1 MPPRV
6 QLTRDER
13 VQLFGIDCDDE
24 VVWHDWQPGK
34 EGTLD
39 LVLQNVALVT
49 QKLKFKLP
57 SSEQFDMPYP
67 EAFKLA
73 PGMAKSI
80 PISFRPQK
88 YVSYVDYV
96 QIITKGG
103 SFTVTVKAVVKDVAV
118 TIPHFVDFGLCPI
131 VETSEVPI
139 EVFNT
144 GTLPAQV
151 RWKVK
156 PPFKVEPETFTIDV
170 GRTVD
175 CMVLFEPKVASV
187 FEAMLSCEAVAEK
200 EKTNDDEEA
209 TLEDEQPFDGATE
222 GDVKKYPMQVTGVGK
237 VPHLCVPSST
247 SPSVNF
253 GPVLPGVLATQ
264 TLQILNVTPVRGT
277 WHIHAVNDSHE
288 ILPLPPPPF
297 TVTPEKG
304 VVEAN
309 CAFTLNFN
317 FLSDTVRES
326 TCQRFQISTPGGTP
340 LVVTCN
346 AFCEGKT
353 MVLST
358 DTLNFGEIP
367 CGTIASRTLQIRN
380 ESNRPAYYH
389 FANVGHL
396 KGVFWFDRHIGVVP
410 PQSFMVV
417 TVFFGPLTPMNY
429 YKRLYC
435 VVKGAATPLVLD
447 LIGSCHTD
455 TMRPARLE
463 QNHVNIFRQMQA
475 NGVREHPPP
484 AKKASEKGD
493 EEDEQHHD
501 EEDDFIPETPAPT
514 LSSTATYLEMMLPP
528 DSNLR
533 DVTIYPHDLDFG
545 SASLSGQSEKK
556 TIQVTNNTSHKVNVV
571 WMIAGETRMPCY
583 ESEKG
588 LFGVYPQQMDIKPR
602 GSAEFVV
609 SFRPQQRNSFDAE
622 FLEAVVYHKVNRN
635 FRLVDLKRFTP
646 PWSIS
651 AIAQGHTMG
660 LQRYEPRI
668 ELSETDVRFRA
679 CTVGERTYQ
688 TVMLTNKGDTN
699 VAYHLQSPI
708 PSKSAAETSEDL
720 KAMKEQVPFRAWPT
734 RGIIP
739 PHQFNL
745 VVLEFVPTVA
755 QNEQAFIASFP
766 LVIDYNESN
775 PRPIRVA
782 GRCWE
787 PKLSICR
794 DQLSITFPPT
804 CSGIT
809 SGLVTEIKNVSEIP
823 VSFECKIPSRFRN
836 TFWFPISTGQL
847 LPSESTN
854 VTAQFMPDCEK
865 IFCAPMYTTAKALVD
880 NESIVDGPLKAL
892 MAPPSSKKDPVY
904 AMQLVGHGKAPAI
917 SLDPAEI
924 DFGPVQAFDEVKGQ
938 VRILN
943 SSNLMV
949 HYMVTYEFVEAD
961 IAEPLDEEQDWQHF
975 VVGAKKSLKLSRTD
989 GSVAGRC
996 TEVIE
1001 ISFTPPRRGPYQYRV
1016 HVTPLSDKEGG
1027 ADGHGVVLNM
1037 RADVQYPFIQIADLR
1052 TESVGPQPQSMMWQ
1066 QFQVDGIN
1074 ELYRG
1079 EVADVERGFQAAI
1092 GIDRKKQ
1099 LVKQL
1104 KPFQLLFGT
1113 AAAGSPPTVVYLA
1126 FANPGP
1132 LKATFSFQTPKNL
1145 NLEHVPTWCDERAVV
1160 EEHEA
1165 HFAWVEDHSI
1175 YDIQPRSGEIPPGD
1189 FLHVRLAYHHY
1200 SVGTHI
1206 LPVVFNVHDGRSIL
1220 LYLKAHSV
1228 APNVGCL
1235 SVRSPIATLQPV
1247 PLGVESGPM
1256 QSVELTNNGAVSA
1269 PWRINMDS
1277 ILELNAKSYDFEV
1290 LRVSPTEGVLDP
1302 QSSTFLHFKFT
1313 PLEAKDYQCVIRI
1326 EMLKDGQ
1333 PVEELTFELQ
1343 ANSYDP
1349 RGDRTLLPVYF
1360 PENLPVQ
1367 TYAPVP
1373 GCGAALSV
1381 EYLNFDK
1388 CPLRSDVS
1396 RMLVLVNYTS
1406 EFILTYRWGSR
1417 QLFRSDEE
1425 FRIEPNCGELSP
1437 GSHQIIVF
1445 RLWCD
1450 DPADVAGEVE
1460 CAMEWTHVSAYGQK
1474 PIGDMTEV
1482 DESRKA
1488 EYLAF
1493 HAGHVHEP
1501 SYSKK
1506 HLPLEA
1512 RHISVANRLTV
1523 SRFRNLMSTPA
1534 GQKFLNENLHRTALV
1549 SSHLPS
1555 VTPRRGLAST
1565 LGGTN
1570 DKNPLSF
1577 SSTNMST
1584 DGGVGTKVNAPPA
1597 PPTSFPLYVR
1607 IRATVADWEV
1617 QKLERNN
1624 FLVSGPPAPDDLEE
1638 EDSVTK
1644 KEAPSVSHPDPLDFE
1659 MASGVIEHMLREV
1672 VGSESFSDII
1682 DNMLTQET
1690 PYFVQFENS
1699 APPGEQEFKSKESS
1713 KDASGDVEDT
1723 AAYQERMAQLAKDL
1737 DRPEPKWSSALLM
1750 NFEDCRPPRMIPED
1764 DQLGDDSSDEEESEE
1779 PSVDRTPKEET
1790 KDGEAPDPEVLW
1802 DATCGEYGEV
1812 DLDTFKSSVAEVLE
1826 DMLLSTM
1833 DDVIC
1838 GRFNWTRP
1846 PPRTKPRR

>member
-1 MPPRV
+1 MAPRV

-57 SSEQFDMPYP
+57 SSKEFDMPYP

-88 YVSYVDYV
+88 YVSHVDYV

-118 TIPHFVDFGLCPI
+118 TVPHFVDFGLCPI

-144 GTLPAQV
+144 GTLDAQV
-151 RWKVK
+151 RWCLK
-156 PPFKVEPETFTIDV
+156 PPFKVKPDTFTLKV
-170 GRTVD
+170 GRSMD
-175 CMVLFEPKVASV
+175 CMVLFEPKTASV
-187 FEAMLSCEAVAEK
+187 FEAILQCEAVAMNE
-200 EKTNDDEEA
+200 EGNEDAEPTLDDQGE
-209 TLEDEQPFDGATE
+209 PFALALE
-222 GDVKKYPMQVTGVGK
+222 GDIKKYPMQVTGVGK

-247 SPSVNF
+247 SPHVNF

-277 WHIHAVNDSHE
+277 WHVKPIHDSRE
-288 ILPLPPPPF
+288 VLPLPPAPF
-297 TVTPEKG
+297 TVSPEKG

-309 CAFTLNFN
+309 CEFTLSFN

-326 TCQRFQISTPGGTP
+326 ACQRFQISTPGGTP

-346 AFCEGKT
+346 AFCEGMT
-353 MVLST
+353 VVLST

-380 ESNRPAYYH
+380 ESDKPAYYH

-417 TVFFGPLTPMNY
+417 TVFFGPATPMNY
-429 YKRLYC
+429 YRRLYC
-435 VVKGAATPLVLD
+435 VVKGAAQPLVLD
-447 LIGSCHTD
+447 LIGSSHTD

-475 NGVREHPPP
+475 NGVKEHPPP
-484 AKKASEKGD
+484 ARKANEKDD
-493 EEDEQHHD
+493 EE
-501 EEDDFIPETPAPT
+501 EEMYNEEDDDFIPQTPAPT
-514 LSSTATYLEMMLPP
+514 LSSTATYLEMMLPA
-528 DSNLR
+528 DSGLR
-533 DVTIYPHDLDFG
+533 DVTVYPNDLDFG
-545 SASLSGQSEKK
+545 SASVSGHGEKK
-556 TIQVTNNTSHKVNVV
+556 SITVTNNTSHKVVVV
-571 WMIAGETRMPCY
+571 WMIAGESRMPCY

-588 LFGVYPQQMDIKPR
+588 LFQVYPQQTDIKPR

-622 FLEAVVYHKVNRN
+622 FLEAMVYHKVNRN
-635 FRLVDLKRFTP
+635 FRLVDVKRFTP
-646 PWSIS
+646 PFCIQ
-651 AIAQGHTMG
+651 AIACGHTMG

-668 ELSETDVRFRA
+668 DLSETDVRFRA

-688 TVMLTNKGDTN
+688 TIMLTNKGDTN
-699 VAYHLQSPI
+699 VAYNIMPPI
-708 PSKSAAETSEDL
+708 LTRSAAELSGDL
-720 KAMKEQVPFRAWPT
+720 RAMKEEVPFRAWPS

-739 PHQFNL
+739 PHQFHL
-745 VVLEFVPTVA
+745 VVLEFCPTFA

-766 LVIDYNESN
+766 LIIDYNESN

-794 DQLSITFPPT
+794 DQLMVTFPPT

-823 VSFECKIPSRFRN
+823 VSYECKIPSRFRN
-836 TFWFPISTGQL
+836 IFWFPISTGQL

-865 IFCAPMYTTAKALVD
+865 VFSAPMYTTAKALVD
-880 NESIVDGPLKAL
+880 NESIVDGPLKAI
-892 MAPPSSKKDPVY
+892 MAPPSTKKDPVY

-917 SLDPAEI
+917 SLDPEEI
-924 DFGPVQAFDEVKGQ
+924 DFGPVQACDEVKRS

-949 HYMVTYEFVEAD
+949 HYMVTFEFVEAE
-961 IAEPLDEEQDWQHF
+961 IAEPLDEEEDWQHF
-975 VVGAKKSLKLSRTD
+975 VAGAKNSLMLSRTD

-996 TEVIE
+996 TELID

-1016 HVTPLSDKEGG
+1016 HVTPLSNKETGEQ
-1027 ADGHGVVLNM
+1027 GHGVTLNM
-1037 RADVQYPFIQIADLR
+1037 RADVQYPFVQIADLR

-1079 EVADVERGFQAAI
+1079 EVANVERQFQAAI

-1126 FANPGP
+1126 LANPGP

-1165 HFAWVEDHSI
+1165 HFSWVEDHSI

-1206 LPVVFNVHDGRSIL
+1206 LPVVFNIHDGRSIL

-1235 SVRSPIATLQPV
+1235 SVRSPIALLQPV

-1277 ILELNAKSYDFEV
+1277 IVELNAKSYDFEV
-1290 LRVSPTEGVLDP
+1290 LAVSPTEGVLDP
-1302 QSSTFLHFKFT
+1302 QSSTFLHFTFT
-1313 PLEAKDYQCVIRI
+1313 PLEAKEYQCIIRI
-1326 EMLKDGQ
+1326 EMLKDGS

-1343 ANSYDP
+1343 ANGYDP
-1349 RGDRTLLPVYF
+1349 RGERAPRVHARLLRPYISQRIFLFKRTHLCPAV
-1360 PENLPVQ
+1360 
-1367 TYAPVP
+1367 VP
-1373 GCGAALSV
+1373 LCL
-1381 EYLNFDK
+1381 
-1388 CPLRSDVS
+1388 
-1396 RMLVLVNYTS
+1396 
-1406 EFILTYRWGSR
+1406 
-1417 QLFRSDEE
+1417 
-1425 FRIEPNCGELSP
+1425 
-1437 GSHQIIVF
+1437 
-1445 RLWCD
+1445 
-1450 DPADVAGEVE
+1450 
-1460 CAMEWTHVSAYGQK
+1460 
-1474 PIGDMTEV
+1474 
-1482 DESRKA
+1482 
-1488 EYLAF
+1488 
-1493 HAGHVHEP
+1493 
-1501 SYSKK
+1501 
-1506 HLPLEA
+1506 
-1512 RHISVANRLTV
+1512 
-1523 SRFRNLMSTPA
+1523 
-1534 GQKFLNENLHRTALV
+1534 
-1549 SSHLPS
+1549 
-1555 VTPRRGLAST
+1555 
-1565 LGGTN
+1565 
-1570 DKNPLSF
+1570 
-1577 SSTNMST
+1577 
-1584 DGGVGTKVNAPPA
+1584 
-1597 PPTSFPLYVR
+1597 
-1607 IRATVADWEV
+1607 
-1617 QKLERNN
+1617 
-1624 FLVSGPPAPDDLEE
+1624 
-1638 EDSVTK
+1638 
-1644 KEAPSVSHPDPLDFE
+1644 
-1659 MASGVIEHMLREV
+1659 
-1672 VGSESFSDII
+1672 
-1682 DNMLTQET
+1682 
-1690 PYFVQFENS
+1690 
-1699 APPGEQEFKSKESS
+1699 
-1713 KDASGDVEDT
+1713 
-1723 AAYQERMAQLAKDL
+1723 
-1737 DRPEPKWSSALLM
+1737 
-1750 NFEDCRPPRMIPED
+1750 
-1764 DQLGDDSSDEEESEE
+1764 
-1779 PSVDRTPKEET
+1779 
-1790 KDGEAPDPEVLW
+1790 
-1802 DATCGEYGEV
+1802 
-1812 DLDTFKSSVAEVLE
+1812 
-1826 DMLLSTM
+1826 
-1833 DDVIC
+1833 
-1838 GRFNWTRP
+1838 
-1846 PPRTKPRR
+1846 